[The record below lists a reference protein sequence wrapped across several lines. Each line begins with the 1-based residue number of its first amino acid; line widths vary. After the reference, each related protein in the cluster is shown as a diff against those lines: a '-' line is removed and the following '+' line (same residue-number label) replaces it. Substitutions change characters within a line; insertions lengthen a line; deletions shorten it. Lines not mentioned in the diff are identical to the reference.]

1 MTTTE
6 VASQTTESTVLSTAY
21 STSTT
26 GSSVSS
32 GIVNECMCPCSG
44 LGIYALN
51 NPTDEEMRLRLAE
64 IIKDIQ
70 INKKETSLAKNKL
83 ISAKD
88 YRPSAQAVG
97 SLGIVMLV
105 VTAALVIIMDMDVII
120 RGIQTLIAN

>member
-26 GSSVSS
+26 GSSVSR